1 MAKTLLNSSANR
13 QKRSRHQTSSSSSNP
28 HAGPPSVVLLDT
40 SVAPWGGGTL
50 LKSSFAAIP
59 LPPPPPTPPAPRPT
73 PSSTPYYG
81 RHKRDEKDSSPSLR
95 SDDAPLNGAAPQ
107 EKDGL
112 FMSQFVLFFLIIDYI
127 LCYTM
132 L

>member
-13 QKRSRHQTSSSSSNP
+13 QKRSRHQTSSS
-28 HAGPPSVVLLDT
+28 PSVALLDT

-50 LKSSFAAIP
+50 PKSSFAAIP

-81 RHKRDEKDSSPSLR
+81 RHKTDEKDSSPSLR

-112 FMSQFVLFFLIIDYI
+112 FTSQFALFFSIIDYI
-127 LCYTM
+127 LCVM